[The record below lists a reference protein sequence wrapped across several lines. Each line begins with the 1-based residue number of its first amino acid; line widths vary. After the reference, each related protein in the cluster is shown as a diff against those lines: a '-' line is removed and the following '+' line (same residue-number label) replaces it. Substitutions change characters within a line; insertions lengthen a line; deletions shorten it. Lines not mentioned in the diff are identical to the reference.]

1 MRFWRRQSSCRP
13 YAGVN
18 AVRQR
23 PCKGCG
29 YILALLVLACS
40 VSAATN
46 DTLTTMRREKARLV
60 EKEFDQ
66 LSDKTLSDRTKLALD
81 DKIKWRHGETDHFVY
96 HFQRLT
102 EAQKLAREAEFYCWK
117 IKEDLGVKDDLAQGK
132 SHIVIFSRE
141 DLWKIFI
148 ADAGIPGWSVGFAFG
163 RELFLL
169 VEPGSSNA
177 SDRLAHEMTHLVFFR
192 FVSKTVPLWL
202 NEGFAEFESQAAYA
216 KLKGVGVAAP
226 KTGRAMPM
234 NIDRLTSLTIYPEDP
249 REVQSFYVASE
260 RLVRFLITRH
270 AKESFVPFVN
280 LLADGA
286 TFEQALLEK
295 YTKYRKL
302 EEFKKQFE
310 RFQ

>member
-1 MRFWRRQSSCRP
+1 
-13 YAGVN
+13 
-18 AVRQR
+18 
-23 PCKGCG
+23 
-29 YILALLVLACS
+29 
-40 VSAATN
+40 
-46 DTLTTMRREKARLV
+46 MRREKAKLV
-60 EKEFDQ
+60 ETEFDK
-66 LSDKTLSDRTKLALD
+66 LSDRTLSDRAKLALKD
-81 DKIKWRHGETDHFVY
+81 DKIKWRHGETEHFVY

-102 EAQKLAREAEFYCWK
+102 EAQKMAREAEFYYWK
-117 IKEDLGVKDDLAQGK
+117 IKEDLAVKDDLARGK
-132 SHIVIFSRE
+132 SHVVIFSRE
-141 DLWKIFI
+141 DQWKIFTT
-148 ADAGIPGWSVGFAFG
+148 DAGIPIWSVGFAVG

-192 FVSKTVPLWL
+192 FVPKPVPLWL
-202 NEGFAEFESQAAYA
+202 NEGFAEYESQAAYA
-216 KLKGVGVAAP
+216 KLKGVGVLAP
-226 KTGRAMPM
+226 KSGRAMPM
-234 NIDRLTSLTIYPEDP
+234 NLDRLTSLKAYPEDP
-249 REVQSFYVASE
+249 REVQSFYVESE